1 MYTNMCKKLL
11 GVDKLKS
18 MYKKGEVHG
27 VKNVECLNTADIFV
41 FKCSNVSNATSFY
54 FTKMFQRHV

>member
-41 FKCSNVSNATSFY
+41 FKCSNVSNATSF
-54 FTKMFQRHV
+54 